1 MLPIPNGE
9 FSMSYPNC
17 LPMRGVVIW
26 EVPLKFEQLCVLF
39 CFSNLVSTL
48 VYTAQP
54 LKGTILF
61 SLSIMIH
68 CAPVVSAF
76 VGLQREK
83 GLLESLT
90 QSISLSLNPPKT
102 SYSQIQLLR
111 AFNDS

>member
-26 EVPLKFEQLCVLF
+26 EVPLKFEQLCGCF
-39 CFSNLVSTL
+39 FSNFVSTL
-48 VYTAQP
+48 FYTAQP
-54 LKGTILF
+54 LKETVLF

-76 VGLQREK
+76 MGLHRGRKDFE
-83 GLLESLT
+83 
-90 QSISLSLNPPKT
+90 NH
-102 SYSQIQLLR
+102 
-111 AFNDS
+111 